1 MPSLTKWGERAVSVV
16 AIGAVFTLFVNIADS
31 RYAIADDFLKLKSSL
46 HSREIRDMEDKITI
60 IEDNLYVIEQEEVL
74 TNRDRAQ
81 VSRLEN
87 RKAKYLRHLEGI
99 KSLDYL

>member
-1 MPSLTKWGERAVSVV
+1 MPSLTRWGERAVSVV
-16 AIGAVFTLFVNIADS
+16 AIGAVFTLFVNVADS

-87 RKAKYLRHLEGI
+87 RKAKYLRRLEDI
-99 KSLDYL
+99 KIPRY